1 MEVIVILII
10 IAIIYV
16 LYSNSKY
23 EHMTN
28 LSDAVIISRNNC
40 LRNILHND
48 VCQIQQPFIGK
59 NRSHVNWQKIHDY
72 HNYNY

>member
-1 MEVIVILII
+1 MKIIILLILIL
-10 IAIIYV
+10 V
-16 LYSNSKY
+16 LYILYLNNNY

-28 LSDAVIISRNNC
+28 ISDAVIISRNNN